1 MKSDKSE
8 QHLFESILAKF
19 IINLPPEELEDS
31 SRIAYQMEKAF
42 YFYVDSVLCLGQVR
56 EW

>member
-1 MKSDKSE
+1 MKTDKSE
-8 QHLFESILAKF
+8 QHLFESLLAKF

-42 YFYVDSVLCLGQVR
+42 YFYVDNVLCLNQVR